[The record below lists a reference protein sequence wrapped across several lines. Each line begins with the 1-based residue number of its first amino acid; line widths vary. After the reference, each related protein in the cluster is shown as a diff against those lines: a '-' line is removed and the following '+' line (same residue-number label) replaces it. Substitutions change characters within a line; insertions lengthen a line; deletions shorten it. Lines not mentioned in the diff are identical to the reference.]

1 MKKEIIPLF
10 SNQSIVWTRRFFRYC
25 QQSAAIFLRYRIF
38 LSKGVLETE
47 SVVFICK
54 ILSWLYLHDKLD
66 QKYLRKKEDETIEWL
81 NERFIES
88 FEKRFKRLPK
98 ETRKSIQNELTK
110 IHFKLL
116 HYTLNKSDEFP
127 LDISFL
133 IKTILHFIAIY

>member
-1 MKKEIIPLF
+1 MK
-10 SNQSIVWTRRFFRYC
+10 QS
-25 QQSAAIFLRYRIF
+25 
-38 LSKGVLETE
+38 
-47 SVVFICK
+47 
-54 ILSWLYLHDKLD
+54 
-66 QKYLRKKEDETIEWL
+66 EWL

-127 LDISFL
+127 LDISFFNQNYPTFYCYL
-133 IKTILHFIAIY
+133 LEYMNDLMSKHKSCFKINFFLFSVIYCY